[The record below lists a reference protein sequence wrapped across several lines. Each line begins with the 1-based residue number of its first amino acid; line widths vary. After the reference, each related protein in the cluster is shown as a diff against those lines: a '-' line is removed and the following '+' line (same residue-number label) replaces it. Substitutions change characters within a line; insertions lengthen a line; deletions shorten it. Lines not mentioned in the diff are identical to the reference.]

1 MGRRR
6 RRECGQAAV
15 ELLGV
20 AIVLGVLTLVGWQA
34 VLAAHAWQTA
44 QAAARTAARA
54 RLVGAPVERAAL
66 AALPGHLAGR
76 ATVTTGDG
84 SADGSSR
91 VRVSV
96 AIPRVLPGRGSF
108 GVVSGDAAV
117 GR

>member
-1 MGRRR
+1 M
-6 RRECGQAAV
+6 
-15 ELLGV
+15 

-34 VLAAHAWQTA
+34 VLAAHAWQTT

-66 AALPGHLAGR
+66 AALPDHLARR
-76 ATVTTGDG
+76 ATVITGRG
-84 SADGSSR
+84 SAGPAR

-96 AIPRVLPGRGSF
+96 DVPRVLPGRGSF
-108 GVVSGDAAV
+108 GVVSADAAL

>member
-1 MGRRR
+1 M
-6 RRECGQAAV
+6 
-15 ELLGV
+15 

-66 AALPGHLAGR
+66 AALPGHLARR
-76 ATVTTGDG
+76 ATVIGGGG
-84 SADGSSR
+84 SPGAAR

-96 AIPRVLPGRGSF
+96 VVPRVLPGRGSF

>member
-15 ELLGV
+15 EVLGV

-66 AALPGHLAGR
+66 AALPGHLARR
-76 ATVTTGDG
+76 ATVMTGV
-84 SADGSSR
+84 AR

-96 AIPRVLPGRGSF
+96 VVPRVLPGRGSF

>member
-6 RRECGQAAV
+6 RREGGQAAV
-15 ELLGV
+15 EVLGL
-20 AIVLGVLTLVGWQA
+20 AIVLGVLTLIGWQA

-66 AALPGHLAGR
+66 AALPGLLAGR
-76 ATVTTGDG
+76 ATVASTTT
-84 SADGSSR
+84 SR
-91 VRVSV
+91 VLVRVAV
-96 AIPRVLPGRGSF
+96 PRVLPGRGSF
-108 GVVSGDAAV
+108 AVVSGDAAV

>member
-6 RRECGQAAV
+6 RCEGGQAAV
-15 ELLGV
+15 EVLGV
-20 AIVLGVLTLVGWQA
+20 ALVLGVLTLVGWQA

-54 RLVGAPVERAAL
+54 RLVGAPAERAAL

-76 ATVTTGDG
+76 ATVATGG
-84 SADGSSR
+84 LPAGGSR

-96 AIPRVLPGRGSF
+96 AVPRVLPGRGSF
-108 GVVSGDAAV
+108 GVVAGDAAV